1 LESLSDS
8 NLPHNKRFVVVGV
21 DDAPR
26 DEETTVM
33 VTELLKSINKQAE
46 NAGIKPS
53 DHVSPFDDDVDVNV
67 DVVEETIE

>member
-26 DEETTVM
+26 DGETTVM
-33 VTELLKSINKQAE
+33 VTELLKSIKTAE
-46 NAGIKPS
+46 
-53 DHVSPFDDDVDVNV
+53 HVSPFDVDIDVDP
-67 DVVEETIE
+67 EEDTIE